1 MTWAEHHRK
10 SEELASLAE
19 VCLINGNDLEAEK
32 NYRLAAEAEF
42 AALTDLDIS
51 KKRTLG
57 ITVVSATA
65 LWFKA
70 QEWNRAKRVAYQ
82 WLATDLLPDFAIED
96 LEEILREIWAMEQ
109 AKMTDRPSEIIAG

>member
-19 VCLINGNDLEAEK
+19 VCLMNGHDLEAEK
-32 NYRLAAEAEF
+32 NYHLAAESELL
-42 AALTDLDIS
+42 ALADLDIN
-51 KKRTLG
+51 KQRTLG

-65 LWFKA
+65 LWFKG
-70 QEWNRAKRVAYQ
+70 QQWRRAKRVAYQ
-82 WLATDLLPDFAIED
+82 WLATDSLPDFAIEE

-109 AKMTDRPSEIIAG
+109 EKMTDRPLEVIAG